1 MRTDDFYIQVEEAL
15 SPAPW
20 DTATTLVTKLN
31 EELMR
36 KLDQGALPGDDDLQ
50 TALYLT
56 RFVHHEFEMFATHD
70 EEVFISD
77 EESRELLKT
86 LRRVLHRHEIV
97 MNPPWRDLTSFS
109 VYWKKVAATG
119 SGSWQKRRE
128 LLDEV
133 FDPVYEKIDQV
144 EEQAFQDELAEA
156 VSPRRELGWPT
167 VDSYIEQLRQ
177 RFHTATTAADY
188 KDVGNRCVGVLEAL
202 SGVVYDPAV
211 HCPPGLEVPPVD
223 KTEVR
228 IGAYINQRLP
238 GKANE
243 TLRGVVKKSGQL
255 AHSLKHSEK
264 ANRTSTGI
272 AADSVILLANI
283 LRRLREEA

>member
-15 SPAPW
+15 SSAPW

-50 TALYLT
+50 TALYLA
-56 RFVHHEFEMFATHD
+56 RFVYREFELFATHD

-77 EESRELLKT
+77 EQSRDLLKT
-86 LRRVLHRHEIV
+86 LRRVLYRHEIV
-97 MNPPWRDLTSFS
+97 MNPPWRDLTSWGA
-109 VYWKKVAATG
+109 YWKKADANG
-119 SGSWQKRRE
+119 PGSWQKRRE
-128 LLDEV
+128 LLDQV

-144 EEQAFQDELAEA
+144 EEQAFQSELVEA
-156 VSPRRELGWPT
+156 VSPHGELGWPT
-167 VDSYIEQLRQ
+167 VDSYIEQLRR
-177 RFHTATTAADY
+177 RFRTAATAADY

-202 SGVVYDPAV
+202 SEVVYDPAV
-211 HCPPGLEVPPVD
+211 HCPPGLEVPPVS

-228 IGAYINQRLP
+228 IGAYIDDRLP
-238 GKANE
+238 GSTNK
-243 TLRGVVKKSGQL
+243 TLRDLVKTSGRL
-255 AHSLKHSEK
+255 AHSLKHSER

-272 AADSVILLANI
+272 AADAVILLANI
-283 LRRLREEA
+283 LRRLREVR